1 MIQAVDETHDPSLE
15 SWVESANTPGCDFP
29 IQNLPYGVYRTD
41 RKPDRIGVAIGDFIL
56 DVAESFREGLLTGVD
71 VTFGQFFTSAFL
83 NPLMTLTPPERAEIR
98 LSLSR
103 LLRAGS
109 RKQEK
114 AEKFLT
120 PIAEALLVR
129 PTLQR
134 GYTDFY
140 ASIHHA
146 TRVGRLFRPDQPLLP
161 NYKWVPIAYHGRA
174 STLMVSGTPVRRP
187 NGQTKAPDAAEPAF
201 GPTRRLDYELE
212 IGFYGAGLQRVG
224 EPIPIAK
231 AEEHIFGVCLVNDW
245 SARDVQAWE
254 YQPLGPFLAKNFA
267 TSVSPWVVTLEAL
280 APFRIPAFERA
291 PGDPQPLPHLAHE
304 DDQRAGGVDITLEVE
319 LASMKMQLQSIP
331 PVTLSRGSFREM
343 YWTMAQM
350 VTHHTSN
357 GCNLMAGDLLAS
369 GTVSGP
375 ERESAGCLLELTEG
389 GKRAIALP
397 TGEERRFLED
407 GDEVILRGWCEKPG
421 FRKIGLGECR
431 GLILSAA
438 SLH

>member
-1 MIQAVDETHDPSLE
+1 MIPAVDETHDPSLE
-15 SWVESANTPGCDFP
+15 SWVESANAPGADFP
-29 IQNLPYGVYRTD
+29 IQNLPFGVYRTD
-41 RKPDRIGVAIGDFIL
+41 GKPDRIGVAIGDSIL
-56 DVAESFREGLLTGVD
+56 DLAEAFREGLLTGVD
-71 VTFGQFFTSAFL
+71 VTFGQFFAATFL
-83 NPLMTLTPPERAEIR
+83 NPLMTLTPTERAGIR

-103 LLRAGS
+103 LFRAGS

-114 AEKFLT
+114 AEKHLT

-146 TRVGRLFRPDQPLLP
+146 TRVGQLFRPDQPLLP

-187 NGQTKAPDAAEPAF
+187 NGQTKPPDAAEPVF

-212 IGFYGAGLQRVG
+212 VGFYGAGLQRIG

-245 SARDVQAWE
+245 SARDIQAWE

-280 APFRIPAFERA
+280 APFRIPAFDRA
-291 PGDPQPLPHLAHE
+291 PDDPQPLPYLAGP
-304 DDQRAGGVDITLEVE
+304 DNQRAGGVDIALEVQ
-319 LASMKMQLQSIP
+319 LASMKMQLQSVP
-331 PVTLSRGSFREM
+331 PVTLSRGSFRDM

-375 ERESAGCLLELTEG
+375 ERDSAGCLLELTDA
-389 GKRAIALP
+389 GKRSLTLP

-407 GDEVILRGWCEKPG
+407 GDEVILRGWCERPG